1 MVQIVK
7 ERNVKLLFGKYELK
21 NLTFSK
27 YEQKQLD
34 DVISILVFDNEKL
47 EIKKIAEYLSF
58 V

>member
-47 EIKKIAEYLSF
+47 EIKKIAEYL
-58 V
+58 